1 MHQPPDTKA
10 TVLISGEGTNLQALI
25 DATSQTLPHLK
36 IKVRNNKDNNG
47 FEQMLMCALR
57 ELFQTGKKPM
67 DLIEQERLQY
77 PQII

>member
-10 TVLISGEGTNLQALI
+10 TILISGEGTNLQALI
-25 DATSQTLPHLK
+25 DASSSTLPHLK
-36 IKVRNNKDNNG
+36 IKVRNYKDNNG